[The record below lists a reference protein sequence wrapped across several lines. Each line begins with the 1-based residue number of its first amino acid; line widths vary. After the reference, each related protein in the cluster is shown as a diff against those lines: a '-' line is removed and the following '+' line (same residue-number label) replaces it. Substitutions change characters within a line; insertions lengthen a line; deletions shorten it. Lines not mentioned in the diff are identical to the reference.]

1 MVSNR
6 GKAIAVIFVMM
17 LMYSLPAIQSSS
29 SGKFNSSNGCG
40 GCHGSS
46 SSSVTPTHDFPSSYN
61 PGQTYSVNIGI
72 NTAVSGTKGGFSL
85 EVNKGTLSNA
95 GANAQISGSSATHS
109 NSNSRS
115 WTVDWTAPSAGGGSV
130 NVGLAVNAVDGTGT
144 QSGDSYSSTTH
155 SISETIQ
162 PNNAPSASSLLLT
175 PANPGTL
182 DDLIASYTYFD
193 SDGDLESGSTI
204 SWSKDGAPQSSL
216 LNLLTVPA
224 SSTSKGEEWSF
235 SITPSD
241 GEDSGSIRNS
251 AIVTIVNTAPS
262 VLDASITP
270 SDANENTDLT
280 AAFNFTDADEDSTSV
295 ESIRWYLGGVL
306 QPSSNDATT
315 VSSIATRVGDEWY
328 YDITPTDSVDTG
340 QTFSSTTIIIGSS
353 NTAPIA
359 DSVSLAAN
367 MDWQDIDTNSELTA
381 GWNFTDVD
389 VGQVEDSNDIQWFHS
404 PSYPND
410 ELIYMPSYDGLNPLP
425 SNATQWGDAWSVKV
439 RVSDGMLWSEWTSS
453 NVVIIQNSP
462 PRISNLKFIGSESSI
477 NSSQNLEVTW
487 DFIDDDEEQDGI
499 QGVPIVNWTKN
510 GVNYDNSNWF
520 GNSQVTSLLVGSAA
534 TTRGDIW
541 GVTVTPFDEFD
552 YGQEYYTEVEIMNSN
567 PTIFSFEYLPKEPTT
582 MDNISFGFDY
592 TDVDDDSITVSVNWQ
607 DSSGS
612 ISSEDILD
620 SSLTTTG
627 GTYYAIITITDG
639 NGGML
644 NYTSTSIEVVNS
656 LPTAII
662 EVDPGSAWA
671 GVNLSLS
678 GEPSF
683 DLDGDIVAWY
693 WTIGSTSYEGAEI
706 TIPALSSE
714 TTATL
719 VVIDNDGGQ
728 ANTSVQLAIIEAPSV
743 TGLKASSNGI
753 VVSLTWDAVEGT
765 NVTYKVFR
773 SFEPITENTDLSSLE
788 LMEETSN
795 TSWTASSILMGEIY
809 HAVAVLVDGEESM
822 IISDGMSTSIDV
834 SLPALETWSHPS
846 KVEGGLIL
854 TLLMLIAAASII
866 LLAFV
871 EKMSGGES

>member
-1 MVSNR
+1 MP
-6 GKAIAVIFVMM
+6 I
-17 LMYSLPAIQSSS
+17 
-29 SGKFNSSNGCG
+29 
-40 GCHGSS
+40 
-46 SSSVTPTHDFPSSYN
+46 HD
-61 PGQTYSVNIGI
+61 
-72 NTAVSGTKGGFSL
+72 
-85 EVNKGTLSNA
+85 
-95 GANAQISGSSATHS
+95 
-109 NSNSRS
+109 
-115 WTVDWTAPSAGGGSV
+115 D
-130 NVGLAVNAVDGTGT
+130 
-144 QSGDSYSSTTH
+144 
-155 SISETIQ
+155 
-162 PNNAPSASSLLLT
+162 
-175 PANPGTL
+175 
-182 DDLIASYTYFD
+182 
-193 SDGDLESGSTI
+193 
-204 SWSKDGAPQSSL
+204 
-216 LNLLTVPA
+216 
-224 SSTSKGEEWSF
+224 
-235 SITPSD
+235 
-241 GEDSGSIRNS
+241 
-251 AIVTIVNTAPS
+251 
-262 VLDASITP
+262 
-270 SDANENTDLT
+270 
-280 AAFNFTDADEDSTSV
+280 
-295 ESIRWYLGGVL
+295 
-306 QPSSNDATT
+306 
-315 VSSIATRVGDEWY
+315 
-328 YDITPTDSVDTG
+328 
-340 QTFSSTTIIIGSS
+340 
-353 NTAPIA
+353 
-359 DSVSLAAN
+359 
-367 MDWQDIDTNSELTA
+367 
-381 GWNFTDVD
+381 
-389 VGQVEDSNDIQWFHS
+389 
-404 PSYPND
+404 
-410 ELIYMPSYDGLNPLP
+410 LNPLP
-425 SNATQWGDAWSVKV
+425 NSATNKGDEWSFKV

-520 GNSQVTSLLVGSAA
+520 GNSQVTSLSVGSAA

-541 GVTVTPFDEFD
+541 GVTVTPFDVFD

-639 NGGML
+639 NGGMI

-678 GEPSF
+678 GESSF
-683 DLDGDIVAWY
+683 DFDGDIIAWY
-693 WTIGSTSYEGAEI
+693 WTIGNTSYEGAGI

-743 TGLKASSNGI
+743 TGLKASSSGI

-846 KVEGGLIL
+846 KVEGGLIV
-854 TLLMLIAAASII
+854 TLLMLIAAGTVI

-871 EKMSGGES
+871 EKISGGES

>member
-1 MVSNR
+1 
-6 GKAIAVIFVMM
+6 
-17 LMYSLPAIQSSS
+17 
-29 SGKFNSSNGCG
+29 
-40 GCHGSS
+40 
-46 SSSVTPTHDFPSSYN
+46 
-61 PGQTYSVNIGI
+61 
-72 NTAVSGTKGGFSL
+72 
-85 EVNKGTLSNA
+85 
-95 GANAQISGSSATHS
+95 
-109 NSNSRS
+109 
-115 WTVDWTAPSAGGGSV
+115 
-130 NVGLAVNAVDGTGT
+130 
-144 QSGDSYSSTTH
+144 
-155 SISETIQ
+155 
-162 PNNAPSASSLLLT
+162 
-175 PANPGTL
+175 
-182 DDLIASYTYFD
+182 
-193 SDGDLESGSTI
+193 
-204 SWSKDGAPQSSL
+204 
-216 LNLLTVPA
+216 
-224 SSTSKGEEWSF
+224 
-235 SITPSD
+235 
-241 GEDSGSIRNS
+241 
-251 AIVTIVNTAPS
+251 TAPS

-359 DSVSLAAN
+359 DSVLLAAN
-367 MDWQDIDTNSELTA
+367 GDGDTNSDLTA
-381 GWNFTDVD
+381 SWTFNDVD
-389 VGQVEDSNDIQWFHS
+389 VGQVEDNNEIQWFKGAS
-404 PSYPND
+404 
-410 ELIYMPSYDGLNPLP
+410 YMPIHDDLNPLP
-425 SNATQWGDAWSVKV
+425 NSATNKGDEWSFKV

-487 DFIDDDEEQDGI
+487 DFIDDDEEQDGT

-520 GNSQVTSLLVGSAA
+520 GNSQVTSLSVGSAA

-639 NGGML
+639 NGGMI

-683 DLDGDIVAWY
+683 DFDGDIIAWY
-693 WTIGSTSYEGAEI
+693 WTIGNTSYEGAGI

-743 TGLKASSNGI
+743 TGLKASSSGI

-846 KVEGGLIL
+846 KVEGGLIV
-854 TLLMLIAAASII
+854 TLLMLIAAGTVI

>member
-6 GKAIAVIFVMM
+6 AKAIAVVFVMM

-29 SGKFNSSNGCG
+29 SGKFNTANGCG
-40 GCHGSS
+40 SCHGGST

-61 PGQTYSVNIGI
+61 PSQTYSVNIGI
-72 NTAVSGTKGGFSL
+72 NTAISGTKGGFSL

-95 GANAQISGSSATHS
+95 GTNAKISGSSATHS

-115 WTVDWTAPSAGGGSV
+115 WTVDWTAPTVGGGNV
-130 NVGLAVNAVDGTGT
+130 NVALAVNAVDGTGD
-144 QSGDSYSSTTH
+144 QSGDFYSATTH

-182 DDLIASYTYFD
+182 DDLVASYTYFD
-193 SDGDLESGSTI
+193 SDGDLQSGSTI
-204 SWSKDGAPQSSL
+204 SWNKDGAPQSSL
-216 LNLLTVPA
+216 SNLVTVPA

-241 GEDSGSIRNS
+241 GEDFGSTQVS
-251 AIVTIVNTAPS
+251 AIVTIANTAPS

-359 DSVSLAAN
+359 DSVLLAAN
-367 MDWQDIDTNSELTA
+367 GDGDTNSDLTA
-381 GWNFTDVD
+381 SWTFNDVD
-389 VGQVEDSNDIQWFHS
+389 VGQVEDNNEIQWFKGAS
-404 PSYPND
+404 
-410 ELIYMPSYDGLNPLP
+410 YMPIHDDLNPLP
-425 SNATQWGDAWSVKV
+425 NSATNKGDEWSFKV

-487 DFIDDDEEQDGI
+487 DFIDDDEEQDGT

-520 GNSQVTSLLVGSAA
+520 GNSQVTSLSVGSAA

-567 PTIFSFEYLPKEPTT
+567 PTIFSFEYLPKAPTT

-639 NGGML
+639 NGGMI

-683 DLDGDIVAWY
+683 DFDGDIIAWY
-693 WTIGSTSYEGAEI
+693 WTIGNTSYEGAGI

-743 TGLKASSNGI
+743 TGLKASSSGI

-846 KVEGGLIL
+846 KVEGGLIV
-854 TLLMLIAAASII
+854 TLLMLIAAGTVI